1 MNRNIVSLVFSLLL
15 PGLLV
20 IPAHPHAPAISSA
33 APAKLVVY
41 KSNFNSLAAGLT
53 QPFPGAPRQD
63 GWFNELA
70 LPPAYG
76 EIQKDIALGR
86 HALHEFTSP
95 SVPDLTQ
102 SIDKRFITA
111 PDLSRYPLITL
122 QADFY
127 AHTSDLAASNAYG
140 AVIIVSGGPHPGFEM
155 VQFSVNS
162 GNGTPKGIAGVNV
175 GLSWFNGVN
184 NNEPIPLHVGQNL
197 AWDTW
202 HRVTL
207 VADQAGDHYVSLKV
221 DGESE
226 DLSAY
231 TLPRSE
237 VAPGVWERGQLMNSI
252 EAVIAPNI
260 DFEGASD
267 DDIYWDN
274 LSLTVERPHRTA
286 KQK

>member
-1 MNRNIVSLVFSLLL
+1 MNRNIFSVVFSLLL

-20 IPAHPHAPAISSA
+20 IPGFRHAPATSA
-33 APAKLVVY
+33 PAPAKLVVY

-63 GWFNELA
+63 GWFSELA

-76 EIQKDIALGR
+76 EIQKHIALGR
-86 HALHEFTSP
+86 YALHEFTSP

-102 SIDKRFITA
+102 TIDKRLITA

-122 QADFY
+122 QVDFY

-155 VQFSVNS
+155 MQFSVNS
-162 GNGTPKGIAGVNV
+162 GNGTPKDVAAVNI

-184 NNEPIPLHVGQNL
+184 NNEPIPLQVGQNL

-221 DGESE
+221 DKESE

-274 LSLTVERPHRTA
+274 LNLTVERLHRA
-286 KQK
+286 PKPK

>member
-15 PGLLV
+15 PALLV
-20 IPAHPHAPAISSA
+20 MPGYTHVPAMRSA

-63 GWFNELA
+63 GWFSELA
-70 LPPAYG
+70 LPPASG
-76 EIQKDIALGR
+76 EIQKGIALGR
-86 HALHEFTSP
+86 YALHEFTSP

-102 SIDKRFITA
+102 TIDKRFITA

-122 QADFY
+122 QVDFY
-127 AHTSDLAASNAYG
+127 AHTSDLAASNPYG

-155 VQFSVNS
+155 MQFSVNS
-162 GNGTPKGIAGVNV
+162 GNGTPKGIAGVNI
-175 GLSWFNGVN
+175 GLSWFNGVD
-184 NNEPIPLHVGQNL
+184 NNEPIPLNIGQNL

-207 VADQAGDHYVSLKV
+207 VADQAGDRYVSLKV
-221 DGESE
+221 DKESE

-260 DFEGASD
+260 DFEGATD

-274 LSLTVERPHRTA
+274 LNLTVERPHATA
-286 KQK
+286 KQE